1 MLGKKLMAHIIV
13 IDDEDH
19 IRHLYKEELTDNG
32 YEVTLAGSAQEAL
45 DRIKSFKFDLAILDI
60 KLGDTNGLD
69 LLQQIHQQVPELPVI
84 LCTAYDSFREH
95 DQAVVATDYVV
106 KSSDLTKLKKTI
118 SRILSE
124 SAD

>member
-1 MLGKKLMAHIIV
+1 MAHIMV

-32 YEVTLAGSAQEAL
+32 HEVTLAGSAKEAL
-45 DRIKSFKFDLAILDI
+45 NHIKSRKFDLAILDI

-69 LLQQIHQQVPELPVI
+69 LLQQMHQQDPELPVI

-95 DQAVVATDYVV
+95 EQAVVATDYVV
-106 KSSDLTKLKKTI
+106 KSSDLTELKKTI
-118 SRILSE
+118 SKILSE

>member
-1 MLGKKLMAHIIV
+1 MV

-19 IRHLYKEELTDNG
+19 IRCLYKEELTDDG
-32 YEVTLAGSAQEAL
+32 HDVSLAGSAQEAL
-45 DRIKSFKFDLAILDI
+45 DRIKSGKFDLAILDI

-69 LLQQIHQQVPELPVI
+69 LLQYIHQQDPELPVI

-95 DQAVVATDYVV
+95 DQAAIATDYVV
-106 KSSDLTKLKKTI
+106 KSSDLTKLKTTI
-118 SRILSE
+118 SKVLSK

>member
-1 MLGKKLMAHIIV
+1 MAHIII

-32 YEVTLAGSAQEAL
+32 HEVTLAGNAQEAL
-45 DRIKSFKFDLAILDI
+45 EQIKSGKFDVVILDI

-69 LLQQIHQQVPELPVI
+69 LLRHIHQQDPELPVI
-84 LCTAYDSFREH
+84 LCTAYDSFREN
-95 DQAVVATDYVV
+95 DQAVIATDYVV
-106 KSSDLTKLKKTI
+106 KSSDLTELKTKI
-118 SRILSE
+118 STVLSK

>member
-1 MLGKKLMAHIIV
+1 MAHIMV

-32 YEVTLAGSAQEAL
+32 HEVTLAGNAQEAL
-45 DRIKSFKFDLAILDI
+45 EKIKSGKFDVVILDI

-69 LLQQIHQQVPELPVI
+69 LLCHIHQQAPGLPVI
-84 LCTAYDSFREH
+84 LCTAYDSFRED
-95 DQAVVATDYVV
+95 DQAVIATDYVV
-106 KSSDLTKLKKTI
+106 KSSDLTELKTKI
-118 SRILSE
+118 SKILSR